1 LSESSRAPPP
11 ADPLRRA
18 ITGAPSRGGRW
29 FVPGLALVARTAWGA
44 GGEPAHGGGGGPFG
58 QRRDVAV
65 LVHEGSIAAV
75 VPAAEVASLGAD
87 RVVDLDDVTLLP
99 GFVDSHVHLT
109 ATGLGLHGA
118 NLRGARSAA
127 ELLERVGSA
136 AERSPAGLVWGDGYD
151 ETGFASPGLPG
162 PEALRAAAGGRQVFL
177 SRVDGHQGLATLE
190 VLAEAGALLAA
201 GCDRGPDGE
210 PTGVVR
216 DDANHRTRRH
226 ALDQLDDAALVAA
239 QSQALALAARRG
251 VVCVH
256 EMGGPDIASRRDF
269 ELLLGRLDRLP
280 LQVVPYW
287 GASELDY
294 VLEHDLSQIGGDLFL
309 DGSLGSHT
317 AALSTPYS
325 DRPEAPGSLYHDDAE
340 LTELYL
346 RATRA
351 GIQVGVHAIGD
362 RAIGQAL
369 RCARRA
375 VRTVGHAA
383 FAACRHRIEHVEL
396 LGLDGAD
403 RMAELGLA
411 AGVQP
416 AFDAAWG
423 GPNGMYEQRLGSR
436 RAKSMNLFADLWR
449 RGVPMGGSSDSNVT
463 PLNPWHGV
471 AAAVHHHRPS
481 QRLGLP
487 VALELFTLGNRVLA
501 RQERAT
507 GRIQPG
513 QRADL
518 TAFPGD
524 VLATDPSKLEQVDA
538 VFTMVGGRLAHGPQE
553 LSMEVAFSF
562 GGWT

>member
-1 LSESSRAPPP
+1 VS
-11 ADPLRRA
+11 
-18 ITGAPSRGGRW
+18 
-29 FVPGLALVARTAWGA
+29 GLALVARTAWGA
-44 GGEPAHGGGGGPFG
+44 GGEPAHGGGGGGAFG
-58 QRRDVAV
+58 RRRDLAV

-75 VPAAEVASLGAD
+75 VPAAELGSLAAD
-87 RVVDLDDVTLLP
+87 RVVDLGDVTLLP

-127 ELLERVGSA
+127 ELLERVRSA
-136 AERSPAGLVWGDGYD
+136 AERSPTGLVWGDGYD
-151 ETGFASPGLPG
+151 ESGFASPELPG
-162 PEALRAAAGGRQVFL
+162 PEALREAAGGRQVFL
-177 SRVDGHQGLATLE
+177 SRVCGHQGLATLE
-190 VLAEAGALLAA
+190 LLAEAGALETV

-216 DDANHRTRRH
+216 DHANHRTRRH
-226 ALDQLDDAALVAA
+226 AIDRLADATLVAA
-239 QSQALALAARRG
+239 QDQALALAARRG

-256 EMGGPDIASRRDF
+256 EMGGPEIASRRDF
-269 ELLLGRLDRLP
+269 ELLLGRLGELP
-280 LQVVPYW
+280 LRVVPYW
-287 GASELDY
+287 GAFELDD
-294 VLEHDLSQIGGDLFL
+294 VLERDLSQIGGDLFL
-309 DGSLGSHT
+309 DGSLGAHT

-325 DRPEAPGSLYHDDAE
+325 DRPEALGSLYHDDDE
-340 LTELYL
+340 LTELYV
-346 RATRA
+346 RATQA

-375 VRTVGHAA
+375 VRAVGRAA
-383 FAACRHRIEHVEL
+383 FAACRHRIEHAEL

-423 GPNGMYEQRLGSR
+423 GPDGMYERRLGSR
-436 RAKSMNLFADLWR
+436 RAKSMNLFAELWR

-501 RQERAT
+501 RQERTT

-524 VLATDPSKLEQVDA
+524 VLATDPGKLEQVDA
-538 VFTMVGGRLAHGPQE
+538 VFTMVGGRLAHGPEE
-553 LSMEVAFSF
+553 LAVEVASSF
-562 GGWT
+562 GG

>member
-1 LSESSRAPPP
+1 
-11 ADPLRRA
+11 
-18 ITGAPSRGGRW
+18 
-29 FVPGLALVARTAWGA
+29 VPGLALVARTVWGA
-44 GGEPAHGGGGGPFG
+44 GGEPAHGGGAAFG
-58 QRRDVAV
+58 QRRDLSV
-65 LVHEGSIAAV
+65 LVREGSVAAV
-75 VPAAEVASLGAD
+75 APAAEARSLGAD
-87 RVVDLDDVTLLP
+87 RVVDLGDVTLLP

-118 NLRGARSAA
+118 NLRGARSADD
-127 ELLERVGSA
+127 LLERVRTA
-136 AERSPAGLVWGDGYD
+136 AERSPTGLVWGDGYD
-151 ETGFASPGLPG
+151 ETAFATPGLPG

-177 SRVDGHQGLATLE
+177 SRIDGHQGLATLDL
-190 VLAEAGALLAA
+190 LAEAGALEAV

-226 ALDQLDDAALVAA
+226 AASQLADDTLVAA
-239 QSQALALAARRG
+239 QDRALALAARRG
-251 VVCVH
+251 VVAVH

-269 ELLLGRLDRLP
+269 ELLLDRLDRLP
-280 LQVVPYW
+280 LRVVPYW
-287 GASELDY
+287 GAFELEY
-294 VLEHDLSQIGGDLFL
+294 VRERGLSQIGGDLFL

-317 AALSTPYS
+317 AALSTPYA
-325 DRPEAPGSLYHDDAE
+325 DRPEALGSLYHADAE
-340 LTELYL
+340 LTDLYVC
-346 RATRA
+346 ATGA
-351 GIQVGVHAIGD
+351 GIQVAVHAIGD

-375 VRTVGHAA
+375 ARVVGHEG

-423 GPNGMYEQRLGSR
+423 GPDGMYEQRLGSR
-436 RAKSMNLFADLWR
+436 RSKSMNLFADLWR

-471 AAAVHHHRPS
+471 AAAVHHHRAS

-501 RQERAT
+501 REERTT
-507 GRIQPG
+507 GRIQSG

-538 VFTMVGGRLAHGPQE
+538 VFTMVGGRLAHGPDE
-553 LSMEVAFSF
+553 LATEAAASSD
-562 GGWT
+562 G